1 MSTENISASIKEFVE
16 KKREL
21 DAMLSR
27 LKTEPDTVSAVM
39 ASFFGPVFD
48 RYPRLLAFH
57 IQAYTPY
64 FNDGDECT
72 FSTYLSDEGVLVSEL
87 GPSGDPSMLLDLNDE
102 NLIDS
107 IWTLGEPGC
116 LQEMLKYPQV
126 YLLSNYDPDGYYST
140 YRESDWYKENAEL
153 QAALE
158 AVVADEALE
167 PFLED
172 HSQYIV
178 YKTVDGE
185 IRGVH
190 RSFDHE

>member
-57 IQAYTPY
+57 VQAYTPY

-72 FSTYLSDEGVLVSEL
+72 FSTYLTDDGILVSGL
-87 GPSGDPSMLLDLNDE
+87 GADGDPSMLLDLEGTDYS
-102 NLIDS
+102 DD
-107 IWTLGEPGC
+107 IWTLSDPEC
-116 LQEMLKYPQV
+116 LQEMLKHPQV
-126 YLLSNYDPDGYYST
+126 YLFSNYDPNTDYNLFRRSA
-140 YRESDWYKENAEL
+140 WYKENAEL

-158 AVVADEALE
+158 PVVADDALE

-178 YKTVDGE
+178 YKTLDGE

>member
-48 RYPRLLAFH
+48 KYPRLLAFH

-72 FSTYLSDEGVLVSEL
+72 FSTYLTGEGVLVSEL
-87 GPSGDPSMLLDLNDE
+87 GADGDPSMLLDLEGTDYS
-102 NLIDS
+102 DD
-107 IWTLGEPGC
+107 IWTLSDPEC
-116 LQEMLKYPQV
+116 LQEMLKRPRV
-126 YLLSNYDPDGYYST
+126 YLLSNYDPENPYMVYTRSA
-140 YRESDWYKENAEL
+140 WYKENREL
-153 QAALE
+153 EDALE

-178 YKTVDGE
+178 YKTVEGE